1 MANLTA
7 VFELIDRMSDK
18 MDAISSRGEA
28 AVGNWEHIGESADQ
42 AFDKAA
48 SAADGVASAMDSYNK
63 SAQDAAAQTDFWTDA
78 VGNYDKSALEAI
90 YSTQELVDMGMKSA
104 DALEHEADIMAE
116 CDRAAQE
123 LSNALDAST
132 SAQEELSSAMD
143 EANRVAE
150 EIADNDKVA
159 AETKEALQK
168 ATEDAAQAF
177 EELEQAQAEAQSAM
191 DNYNSVMES
200 GTASLDEMEDA
211 ARQAAEA
218 SEKLEK
224 AQENATDAAEDLADA
239 TEDASNEAEKAG
251 KKGDDAIKTLQSALA
266 SAGILKAVEEI
277 AGALLDAAD
286 AAAQA
291 ETAFAK
297 LQTIAGADSM
307 GMLTDQIRE
316 LSAETG
322 IAQDALA
329 DVAYN
334 AISAGASV
342 EDAVGTAG
350 AASKLAA
357 AGFTDTSSALSVLST
372 AMNSYGDAAGTAEDI
387 SNSLIMVQNLGVT
400 TVAELSASM
409 GKSISTA
416 AAYNVSL
423 GNLESAYVSVTKAGI
438 NTAEAT
444 TYISGMLS
452 ELGKEGSN
460 VATILQE
467 ETGQSF
473 GQLMS
478 SGYSLAD
485 VLQIIYDAAGND
497 AEAMM
502 NLWGSQTAGVASA
515 AIVNQGLEQF
525 NTNLVAIE
533 QSAGA
538 TESAYSVMAN
548 TTQHAQEK
556 MQNSA
561 ENLKIAVGD
570 SLNPALEKLYNLG
583 GSAFQWAA
591 DFAEEHPIVV
601 KAITAVAVGIGVV
614 AVAIGGFVFV
624 TQVAIPALSA
634 FGVALNTALGPIG
647 WVALAITGVVAA
659 GTALVAMLSDSE
671 AEYDTWTKTTQQQ
684 YDALQDLNAEYDEAV
699 NKYGETSEE
708 ALRLQNQIDDLNAE
722 FEASK
727 QTVEEF
733 VAETDAMIQS
743 HNELVSSY
751 EDGMSSIHDEELGT
765 LALIQRLGDLATST
779 DQTETAQMKMQTI
792 IDQLNEK
799 FPELGLNIDNVT
811 ESTDQMVAVLKRSA
825 EEQAKQEEY
834 EESYQTWVDLI
845 KEQAVLEDQLADA
858 EANLNAEREEHGMYL
873 DELTGKWQ
881 NNIYTEDS
889 LWASWTTDLDEYGD
903 AVDEVSAALEE
914 NKRLQAE
921 CEKTMQEY
929 ADSVNGVTGD
939 TVSYEEA
946 VSLAVRSVQTDMD
959 DLKKAY
965 DEAFE
970 AARNSISSTVGL
982 FNDMSMSGLENN
994 VRGSFGVFDEL
1005 EVKAE
1010 HSAGKLVDILEGQT
1024 KQLTEYADNLKS
1036 AASYGLDEGLLD
1048 MLSDG
1053 STDSMAN
1060 ISTIIAEIERLG
1072 GTTDAARQYVDELNG
1087 AFADSQAAQDYFTQA
1102 QTTADDLMASL
1113 QSQND
1118 FITQYVDNIQRANEI
1133 GLNENL
1139 LASLSDGSEESAAQ
1153 LQAIIDKVDELGGTS
1168 QAAKDYVAE
1177 MNAAFED
1184 VESAK
1189 DTFANT
1195 VAEMETDFDERMT
1208 DIEKRMEDAIKNMT
1222 MDDDAKAAAQQTV
1235 AAYAAGI
1242 RSGIKDA
1249 EGAAQAVANAA
1260 AKALSTGYNVG
1271 STTRSALPVEGKASG
1286 TTDAPDVFVAG
1297 ENGPELIIGAGGSTV
1312 FPHEETERIIDAVSG
1327 DAMYKDAEAMTVMF
1341 SPLLGMWGNDGGVT
1355 TSEAV
1360 TSDGSEDNGGIFFPV
1375 PQPDGGGGDRDGGD
1389 GDNTRKVLLE
1399 IAGKGNIELRGGKVD
1414 DETMLQFLYEYLKPV
1429 LSEILTQEIYEEGD
1443 GSYEY

>member
-63 SAQDAAAQTDFWTDA
+63 SAQDAAAQTDYWTDA

-123 LSNALDAST
+123 LSDALDAST

-200 GTASLDEMEDA
+200 GTARLDEMEDA

-239 TEDASNEAEKAG
+239 TEDASKEAEKAG

-277 AGALLDAAD
+277 TGALLDAAD

-334 AISAGASV
+334 AISAGAAV
-342 EDAVGTAG
+342 EEAVGTAG

-601 KAITAVAVGIGVV
+601 KAITAVAVGIGAV
-614 AVAIGGFVFV
+614 AVAIGGFVFI

-647 WVALAITGVVAA
+647 WVAIAITGVVAA

-671 AEYDTWTKTTQQQ
+671 DENSTWTKKTQQQ

-699 NKYGETSEE
+699 DKYGDTSEE
-708 ALRLQNQIDDLNAE
+708 ALRLQYKIEDLSAE
-722 FEASK
+722 FEAQK
-727 QTVEEF
+727 RTVEEF
-733 VAETDAMIQS
+733 QNEVDELCSSVDELWQNFDDATSEI
-743 HNELVSSY
+743 NTNK
-751 EDGMSSIHDEELGT
+751 LGT
-765 LALIQRLGDLATST
+765 LALIQKYEDLAEK
-779 DQTETAQMKMQTI
+779 TELTVAEQKQMEAI
-792 IDQLNEK
+792 SASLAEK
-799 FPELGLNIDNVT
+799 FPELADSLDDVT
-811 ESTDQMVAVLKRSA
+811 YSTEQYVAAMKKAAEDDAAAQLEQKVNEAYTSA
-825 EEQAKQEEY
+825 
-834 EESYQTWVDLI
+834 L
-845 KEQAVLEDQLADA
+845 
-858 EANLNAEREEHGMYL
+858 AERERLQMELEKAKENLKAEEDWFYSE
-873 DELTGKWQ
+873 DWAWWSDQNIYKLTGLDPFNT
-881 NNIYTEDS
+881 NNI
-889 LWASWTTDLDEYGD
+889 DEYKK
-903 AVDEVSAALEE
+903 VVEQI
-914 NKRLQAE
+914 QAE
-921 CEKTMQEY
+921 IKKNENGIKELERNYEYLADREKKAAEEAT
-929 ADSVNGVTGD
+929 
-939 TVSYEEA
+939 SYEEA
-946 VSLAVRSVQTDMD
+946 VRVAIGSVQTEMD
-959 DLKKAY
+959 ELVKAY
-965 DEAFE
+965 DEAFD

-994 VRGSFGVFDEL
+994 VKGNFGVFDEL

-1010 HSAGKLVDILEGQT
+1010 KSAGKLVDILEGQT
-1024 KQLTEYADNLKS
+1024 EQLTEYADNLKS
-1036 AASYGLDEGLLD
+1036 AASYGLDEGLLE

-1060 ISTIIAEIERLG
+1060 LSTIVEEIERLG
-1072 GTTDAARQYVDELNG
+1072 RRTDEARQYVDDLNT
-1087 AFADSQAAQDYFTQA
+1087 AFAESQAAQDYFTRA
-1102 QTTADDLMASL
+1102 QTTADDLLASL

-1118 FITQYVDNIQRANEI
+1118 FITQYVENIQRATEI

-1153 LQAIIDKVDELGGTS
+1153 LQAIIDKVDELGGERS
-1168 QAAKDYVAE
+1168 QSARTFIAE
-1177 MNAAFED
+1177 INGAFKD
-1184 VESAK
+1184 VETAK
-1189 DTFANT
+1189 DTFAGT
-1195 VAEMETDFDERMT
+1195 VATMETDFDEKMT
-1208 DIEKRMEDAIKNMT
+1208 AIEKRMDTAIDNLTMEDDA
-1222 MDDDAKAAAQQTV
+1222 AKAAHDTIQ
-1235 AAYAAGI
+1235 AYVDAI
-1242 RSGIKDA
+1242 RDGVGDA
-1249 EGAAQAVANAA
+1249 ESAALAVANAA
-1260 AKALSTGYNVG
+1260 SKALSSTYTGSS
-1271 STTRSALPVEGKASG
+1271 STATVPGHAAG
-1286 TTDAPDVFVAG
+1286 TTNAEDVFIAG
-1297 ENGPELIIGAGGSTV
+1297 EEGPELIIGAGGSTV
-1312 FPHEETERIIDAVSG
+1312 FPNEETERILDAVSNE
-1327 DAMYKDAEAMTVMF
+1327 DRDRNIETMTVMF
-1341 SPLLGMWGNDGGVT
+1341 SPLLGMWGNDGSVT

-1375 PQPDGGGGDRDGGD
+1375 SQPDGGDSDRDGGG

-1414 DETMLQFLYEYLKPV
+1414 DEAMLQFLYEYLKPV

>member
-143 EANRVAE
+143 DANRVAE
-150 EIADNDKVA
+150 KIANNDKVA

-224 AQENATDAAEDLADA
+224 AQENATDAADDLADA
-239 TEDASNEAEKAG
+239 TEDASNEAKKAG
-251 KKGDDAIKTLQSALA
+251 KKGEEAAKTLQNALA
-266 SAGILKAVEEI
+266 AAGIVKALEEI
-277 AGALLDAAD
+277 TGAFMDAAD

-334 AISAGASV
+334 AISAGAAV

-372 AMNSYGDAAGTAEDI
+372 AMNSYGEAAGSAEDI

-452 ELGKEGSN
+452 ELGKEGST

-570 SLNPALEKLYNLG
+570 ILNPTLKSLYNTG
-583 GSAFQWAA
+583 TEAFRWAT
-591 DFAEEHPIVV
+591 DFAEKHPKVV
-601 KAITAVAVGIGVV
+601 KAVTAITVVIGVFAAGVAIAAAATAAWNAILAVNPVVLIVTGVAALTAGIVALTAVMM
-614 AVAIGGFVFV
+614 
-624 TQVAIPALSA
+624 Q
-634 FGVALNTALGPIG
+634 NE
-647 WVALAITGVVAA
+647 
-659 GTALVAMLSDSE
+659 D
-671 AEYDTWTKTTQQQ
+671 EYSSWTRTTQQQ

-811 ESTDQMVAVLKRSA
+811 ESTDQMIAVLKRSA

-858 EANLNAEREEHGMYL
+858 EANLNAEREKRGMYL
-873 DELTGKWQ
+873 DELTGEWM
-881 NNIYTEDS
+881 NNVYTEDS
-889 LWASWTTDLDEYGD
+889 LWASWFTDLDDYGD

-1036 AASYGLDEGLLD
+1036 AGTYGLDEGLLD

-1208 DIEKRMEDAIKNMT
+1208 DIEKRMEDAIENMT
-1222 MDDDAKAAAQQTV
+1222 MEDDAKAAAQATV

-1242 RSGIKDA
+1242 RSGIRDA
-1249 EGAAQAVANAA
+1249 ESAAQAVANAA
-1260 AKALSTGYNVG
+1260 ANALSTAHSVG
-1271 STTRSALPVEGKASG
+1271 STTRSALPVEADASG
-1286 TTDAPDVFVAG
+1286 TTDAADVFIAG

-1327 DAMYKDAEAMTVMF
+1327 DAMYKDAGAMTVMF
-1341 SPLLGMWGNDGGVT
+1341 SPLLGMWGNDGSVT

-1360 TSDGSEDNGGIFFPV
+1360 TSDGSEDNSGIFFPV